1 MQVGLLERVTTSLP
15 RAFFYFSPVLSFFL
29 SPPFFSPSPHDLILS
44 VLNSAPFPCYSFFP
58 LTTQF
63 LPLLLTIFPFLS
75 QLYLSVSFLSFGGG
89 RFLFHPF
96 SQPPLEVNESRR
108 LSSFTRHRFHVGR
121 RRAANRVNSSPLVER
136 ESVFPFHRGGSNSS
150 GEQATRF
157 IHIHPVAA
165 SYSALTQSAI
175 LGVRVSSLL
184 PYLFRSLE

>member
-1 MQVGLLERVTTSLP
+1 MSQLRCPELSFISPLSFLFFSLP
-15 RAFFYFSPVLSFFL
+15 LFLSLPSRSYSLSTELGSLSLLQLFSSYNTVPPSPSYYFSISFATI
-29 SPPFFSPSPHDLILS
+29 SIGFFS
-44 VLNSAPFPCYSFFP
+44 
-58 LTTQF
+58 F
-63 LPLLLTIFPFLS
+63 LWW
-75 QLYLSVSFLSFGGG
+75 GG